1 MTASRILGDSL
12 TAEILSVETSVVE
25 DFLVSH
31 YGINATPTQLTAER
45 DCNFVMRTAS
55 GEQYVLKIANPA
67 ESRSFINL
75 QTEALRHIQAKSPAF
90 PVQRVLPTLDGAFEL
105 ELQVSPSKT
114 AIARLFTY
122 VPGEVLRFSNRTAP
136 QRRNLGRI
144 LAELGLIL
152 RDFDHPG
159 AAHKIAWDIQHAGEL
174 RDLVPEATGEPTERA
189 LVLRCLDAF
198 DERVASRLRSFRK
211 QIVHND
217 LNRNNAIVDAADHD
231 KIVAI
236 LDFGD
241 MTRTALINDVAIAAA
256 NQLDETDNPLDGAA
270 DFVAG
275 YRDVTPLLP
284 DELETLIDLI
294 ITRVMMSVIITSW
307 RAARFPHNR
316 AHITRNTPAN
326 WRRLSL
332 LTALPRAQATSIL
345 SQAREGA

>member
-1 MTASRILGDSL
+1 MTASHILGDSL
-12 TAEILSVETSVVE
+12 TAEILAVEASVAEKFVV
-25 DFLVSH
+25 SR
-31 YGINATPTQLTAER
+31 YGIKATATQLTAER
-45 DCNFVMRTAS
+45 DCNFVMRTSA
-55 GEQYVLKIANPA
+55 GEQYVFKIANPA

-75 QTEALRHIQAKSPAF
+75 QTEALRYIEAKSPAF
-90 PVQRVLPTLDGAFEL
+90 PIQRVLPTLDGVFEPEL
-105 ELQVSPSKT
+105 EVSPAKAT
-114 AIARLFTY
+114 VARLFTY
-122 VPGEVLRFSNRTAP
+122 VPGEVLRFSNRTAR

-152 RDFDHPG
+152 KGFDHPG

-174 RDLVPEATGEPTERA
+174 RDLVPDAIEDVQERA
-189 LVLRCLDAF
+189 LVLRCLDVF
-198 DERVASRLRSFRK
+198 DERVAPRLKSFRS

-217 LNRNNAIVDAADHD
+217 LNRNNVIVDGANHD
-231 KIVAI
+231 KIAAV

-256 NQLDETDNPLDGAA
+256 NQLAETDSPLDGVA

-275 YRDVTPLLP
+275 YREVVPLLA
-284 DELETLIDLI
+284 DELDTLIDLI
-294 ITRVMMSVIITSW
+294 ITRVTMSVIITPW

-332 LTALPRAQATSIL
+332 LTKLPREQATSIL
-345 SQAREGA
+345 SKIPESV